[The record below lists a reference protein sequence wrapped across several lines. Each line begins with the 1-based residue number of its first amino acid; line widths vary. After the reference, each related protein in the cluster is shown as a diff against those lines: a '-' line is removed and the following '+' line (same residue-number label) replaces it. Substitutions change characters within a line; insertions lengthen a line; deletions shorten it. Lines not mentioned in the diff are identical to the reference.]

1 MLLRGSLFAFAALLL
16 LSVGVTALDVGT
28 EVSSVTALDVAATA
42 EVSAQAAVATPS
54 ASPTPEASVAPS
66 MPPIKARIKG
76 VLDARAEAREDA
88 KARAEDAREKAKERL
103 DEARD
108 RTKERIE
115 DVRDNAK
122 EKMEQLR
129 EQRRVDVEA
138 AREREAQLAL
148 KVKQLKAKAD
158 RNVTERAE
166 LDKQVKLHVRAAF
179 DQRIALAQKMG
190 AEGANATLVTEF
202 VAYAESAKSQYAN
215 ASNNSARKAIVV
227 AFNQRWRQ
235 FKQAVTQD
243 LLKAKLVKSVN
254 ATRLVLSRLDGVISR
269 LTAAGFNT
277 TALVNASASIS
288 ARLDS
293 VLLEPDVPHALGR
306 LRQVHAG
313 LRHLR
318 NAIQRTV
325 NREIQEAY
333 REVPV
338 PSVASDSSLSITAS
352 IDSSGTAAAS
362 ASPSTPP
369 TVGSGDAAGSPEPA

>member
-1 MLLRGSLFAFAALLL
+1 MLLRGSLFVLAGLLL
-16 LSVGVTALDVGT
+16 LSVGVAALDVGT
-28 EVSSVTALDVAATA
+28 EVSSVTGLDVAATA
-42 EVSAQAAVATPS
+42 DATVQAAVASPS

-66 MPPIKARIKG
+66 LPPIKARIKG

-88 KARAEDAREKAKERL
+88 KERAEDAREKANERL
-103 DEARD
+103 EDARENA
-108 RTKERIE
+108 RERIQ
-115 DVRDNAK
+115 DVRENAK
-122 EKMEQLR
+122 DKLEKLR
-129 EQRRVDVEA
+129 EQRRTEVEA
-138 AREREAQLAL
+138 AREREAQLEL
-148 KVKQLKAKAD
+148 KVKELKAKAN
-158 RNVTERAE
+158 RNETERAE

-190 AEGANATLVTEF
+190 AEGANATLVAEF
-202 VAYAESAKSQYAN
+202 VAYAEAAKVQYAN
-215 ASNNSARKAIVV
+215 ASNNSARKTVVV

-235 FKQAVTQD
+235 FKQAVAKD
-243 LLKAKLVKSVN
+243 LLTAKLVKSVN
-254 ATRLVLSRLDGVISR
+254 ATRQVLARLDGVISR

-293 VLLEPDVPHALGR
+293 VLLEPDVPHALAR
-306 LRQVHAG
+306 LRQVHSG
-313 LRHLR
+313 LVHLR

-352 IDSSGTAAAS
+352 DSSGTAAAT
-362 ASPSTPP
+362 ASVSTPP
-369 TVGSGDAAGSPEPA
+369 TVGSGSAAGSPEPA